1 MAVMSVEELYEKYIK
16 YCSSRERL
24 RLVEITTHDLA
35 NSETALPEEK
45 NITQRSLL
53 ELEGLGA
60 ELWEGMDAQKYIN
73 QLRDEWDN
81 HP

>member
-1 MAVMSVEELYEKYIK
+1 MDAISVEELYEKYIK
-16 YCSSRERL
+16 HRSSRERL

-35 NSETALPEEK
+35 NSETALLVEK
-45 NITQRSLL
+45 KIAQRSLL

-60 ELWEGMDAQKYIN
+60 ELWEGMDAQEYVN

-81 HP
+81 RP